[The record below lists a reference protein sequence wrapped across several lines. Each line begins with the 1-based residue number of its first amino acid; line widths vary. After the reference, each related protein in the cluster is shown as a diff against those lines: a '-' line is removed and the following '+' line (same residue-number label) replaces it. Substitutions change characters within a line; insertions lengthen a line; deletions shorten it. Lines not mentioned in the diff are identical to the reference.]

1 MRDCIPNE
9 LGRRDRP
16 GHNLRQI
23 VLRIQRI
30 VVVSRARELDTVG
43 LRLLYIQISQ
53 VVLWLVQP
61 DVQSPGR

>member
-9 LGRRDRP
+9 LRRRDRP

-43 LRLLYIQISQ
+43 LRLLYVQISQ